1 MILVAFHF
9 CIVKDNSIVS
19 SLLLKTSSQKQMPIV
34 FSSQDCSR
42 KLTILFTLVFGLH
55 LLKFLFH
62 MMGNSLYLS
71 LVWLEEN
78 LHGRETLFYFRHQE
92 HSVYWRNKNFMFI
105 CRMMIFKLMGR
116 TMSSRKWS
124 CPSGDTILTPTD
136 LEGTNYLKDSSI
148 SVFLKYNNVEW
159 LHECFHLCQKNH
171 QNVD

>member
-9 CIVKDNSIVS
+9 CIVKDNSIDS
-19 SLLLKTSSQKQMPIV
+19 PLLLKTSSQYVRQMPIV

-92 HSVYWRNKNFMFI
+92 HSVYWRNKNIMFI

-124 CPSGDTILTPTD
+124 CSSGDTILTPTD
-136 LEGTNYLKDSSI
+136 LEGTNYLMDSSI

-159 LHECFHLCQKNH
+159 LHECFH
-171 QNVD
+171 